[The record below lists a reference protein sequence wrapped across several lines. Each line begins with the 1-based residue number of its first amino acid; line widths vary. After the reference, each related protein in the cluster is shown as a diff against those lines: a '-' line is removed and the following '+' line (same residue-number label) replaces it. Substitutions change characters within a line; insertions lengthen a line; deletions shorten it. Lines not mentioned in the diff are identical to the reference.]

1 MSFPFDLTLLEVI
14 FIAVLL
20 FVSSAVQGVLGFG
33 FAVIASP
40 IIVQINP
47 NLVPQLLALL
57 GLPIALRVF
66 FREKEGVDLSKVKPL
81 IVGRL
86 VGGPIGLLLLLN
98 LSEKYL
104 SIAVGVIVLVAGLG
118 SFFGWVINR
127 NNINSFLAGTF
138 SGIFGMV
145 AAVGG
150 PPVALLY
157 RNTKSEEFRPSL
169 NSVFSIGI
177 LITLSLL
184 VLSGNLFMDH
194 LLLFVLFLPFVLI
207 GVRVSSSIFS
217 KFSDSFIAA
226 SVTYFSVLSGLYV
239 ILRNLN

>member
-14 FIAVLL
+14 FTALLL

-66 FREKEGVDLSKVKPL
+66 FREKDGAALEKVKPL
-81 IVGRL
+81 IIGRL

-104 SIAVGVIVLVAGLG
+104 SIAVGIIVLVGGLG

-127 NNINSFLAGTF
+127 NNLNSFFAGTF

-157 RNTKSEEFRPSL
+157 RNTKSQEFRPSL

-184 VLSGNLFMDH
+184 VLSGNLYTDH
-194 LLLFVLFLPFVLI
+194 LLLFVLFLPFVLF

-217 KFSDSFIAA
+217 KFSDSFIAT
-226 SVTYFSVLSGLYV
+226 SVTYFSVLSGMYV

>member
-14 FIAVLL
+14 FIALLL

-57 GLPIALRVF
+57 GLQIALRVF
-66 FREKEGVDLSKVKPL
+66 FREKDGAALEKVKPL
-81 IVGRL
+81 IIGRL

-104 SIAVGVIVLVAGLG
+104 SIAVGVIVLIGGLG

-127 NNINSFLAGTF
+127 NNLNSFFAGTF

-157 RNTKSEEFRPSL
+157 RNTKSQEFRPSL
-169 NSVFSIGI
+169 NIVFSIGI

-184 VLSGNLFMDH
+184 VLSGNLFTDH
-194 LLLFVLFLPFVLI
+194 LLLFVLFLPFVLF

-217 KFSDSFIAA
+217 KFSDSFIAT
-226 SVTYFSVLSGLYV
+226 SVTLSL
-239 ILRNLN
+239 IHI

>member
-1 MSFPFDLTLLEVI
+1 LSFPFDLTLLEVI

-66 FREKEGVDLSKVKPL
+66 FREKDGVDLSKVKPL

-127 NNINSFLAGTF
+127 NNLNSFLAELF
-138 SGIFGMV
+138 RVF
-145 AAVGG
+145 
-150 PPVALLY
+150 LEWLQQ
-157 RNTKSEEFRPSL
+157 SE
-169 NSVFSIGI
+169 
-177 LITLSLL
+177 
-184 VLSGNLFMDH
+184 VLQ
-194 LLLFVLFLPFVLI
+194 
-207 GVRVSSSIFS
+207 
-217 KFSDSFIAA
+217 
-226 SVTYFSVLSGLYV
+226 
-239 ILRNLN
+239 

>member
-14 FIAVLL
+14 FIALLL

-127 NNINSFLAGTF
+127 SNLNSFLAGTF

-157 RNTKSEEFRPSL
+157 RNTKSEQFRPSL

-184 VLSGNLFMDH
+184 LLSGNLFMDH
-194 LLLFVLFLPFVLI
+194 LLLFVLFLPFVLV
-207 GVRVSSSIFS
+207 GVRVSTSIFS
-217 KFSDSFIAA
+217 KFSDSFIAT

>member
-14 FIAVLL
+14 FIALLL

-104 SIAVGVIVLVAGLG
+104 SIAVGVIVLIAGLG

-127 NNINSFLAGTF
+127 NKLNSFLAGTF

-207 GVRVSSSIFS
+207 GVRISSSIFS

>member
-66 FREKEGVDLSKVKPL
+66 FREKDGVDLSKVKPL

-127 NNINSFLAGTF
+127 NNLNSFLAGTF

-184 VLSGNLFMDH
+184 LLSGNLFMDH

-217 KFSDSFIAA
+217 KFSDSFIAT

>member
-1 MSFPFDLTLLEVI
+1 LSFPFDLTLLEVI

-66 FREKEGVDLSKVKPL
+66 FREKDGVDLSKVKPL

-217 KFSDSFIAA
+217 KFSDSFIAT

>member
-1 MSFPFDLTLLEVI
+1 LSFPFDLTLLEVI
-14 FIAVLL
+14 FIALLL

-66 FREKEGVDLSKVKPL
+66 FREKDGVDLSKVKPL

-104 SIAVGVIVLVAGLG
+104 SIAVGVIVLIGGLG

-127 NNINSFLAGTF
+127 NNLNSFFAGTF

-157 RNTKSEEFRPSL
+157 RNTKSQEFRPSL

-184 VLSGNLFMDH
+184 VLSGNLFTDH
-194 LLLFVLFLPFVLI
+194 LLLFVLFLPFVLL

-217 KFSDSFIAA
+217 KFSDSFIAT
-226 SVTYFSVLSGLYV
+226 SVTYFSVLSGMYV